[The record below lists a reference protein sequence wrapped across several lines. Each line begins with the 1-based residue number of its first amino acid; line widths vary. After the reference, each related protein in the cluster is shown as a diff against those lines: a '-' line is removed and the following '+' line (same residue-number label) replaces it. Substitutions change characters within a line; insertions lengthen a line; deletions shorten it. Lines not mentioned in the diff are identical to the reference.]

1 MKITKVTPMTM
12 GTDWRNITFVKVET
26 DEGLTGVA
34 DVRALN
40 RTETVVGYLSES
52 VPRYVLGA
60 DPFEIESLVHRMS
73 LQDFGR
79 AGEVVMTGVALI
91 EIACWDIVGQALGQP
106 VYRLLG
112 GAVRDKIKAYA
123 NGWYTVE
130 RTPDEFHAAATRVVE
145 RGYLAL
151 KFDPF
156 GAGFYEIER
165 AEKRRVV
172 SLVEAVRD
180 AVGPDVDILIEMH
193 GRFNPVTAIEM
204 ANELAPFKPSWYEE
218 PTPPENL
225 AALKKVA
232 DAIAPL
238 GIPIATGERLHTPFE
253 YRELFELQAADIIQ
267 TDITH
272 FGGILNTKKL
282 AAWANAYYMLI
293 APHNVGGP
301 VSTAAALHLAASTP
315 NFKIQEYFND
325 FAESYVQEAATGLP
339 KVVDGYF
346 ALPEGPGLG
355 LTLNEDVIEAHPQP
369 RCPLQPLRRG
379 LAQTQR
385 LTAVRQS
392 PLIHGSTQ
400 PGLPMGTRLSHA
412 NADRLR
418 SLCVQL
424 GLHHE
429 TIVVHH
435 EHPIKSRQH
444 EQQHNSDL
452 ADSEHAQRGH
462 ADQPHCIHRMTAGQ
476 DRPVARSNEPRPGH
490 GQQVTDTRTA
500 RWSRPR
506 QAPAN
511 SQIEQATSPEI
522 HAPGGTPVRSA
533 AQRTGESQ
541 TAGLG
546 VRWASTTGR
555 MHAASGAV
563 TPAARLP
570 HRPADPPVR
579 PTPARPAAPQPLAQA
594 TPNRERPAQP
604 QAHTQQQ
611 TQGRRQSPTASSPTS
626 GGRSRARN

>member
-12 GTDWRNITFVKVET
+12 GTEWRNITFVKVET
-26 DEGLTGVA
+26 DEGLTGIA

-40 RTETVVGYLSES
+40 RTETVVGYLTES

-112 GAVRDKIKAYA
+112 GAVREQIKAYA

-130 RTPDEFHAAATRVVE
+130 RSPEEFHAAATRVME
-145 RGYLAL
+145 RGYRAL

-156 GAGFYEIER
+156 GDGFYEIER
-165 AEKRRVV
+165 SEKRRVV

-180 AVGPDVDILIEMH
+180 AVGPDVDILVEMH

-204 ANELAPFKPSWYEE
+204 ANELAPYKPSWYEE

-253 YRELFELQAADIIQ
+253 YRELFELQCADIIQ

-325 FAESYVQEAATGLP
+325 FGEAFVQEAATGLP

-355 LTLNEDVIEAHPQP
+355 LTLNEDVIEAHPQ
-369 RCPLQPLRRG
+369 RDVHFNLF
-379 LAQTQR
+379 AQDW
-385 LTAVRQS
+385 
-392 PLIHGSTQ
+392 HK
-400 PGLPMGTRLSHA
+400 
-412 NADRLR
+412 R
-418 SLCVQL
+418 SV
-424 GLHHE
+424 
-429 TIVVHH
+429 
-435 EHPIKSRQH
+435 
-444 EQQHNSDL
+444 
-452 ADSEHAQRGH
+452 
-462 ADQPHCIHRMTAGQ
+462 
-476 DRPVARSNEPRPGH
+476 
-490 GQQVTDTRTA
+490 
-500 RWSRPR
+500 
-506 QAPAN
+506 
-511 SQIEQATSPEI
+511 
-522 HAPGGTPVRSA
+522 
-533 AQRTGESQ
+533 
-541 TAGLG
+541 
-546 VRWASTTGR
+546 
-555 MHAASGAV
+555 
-563 TPAARLP
+563 
-570 HRPADPPVR
+570 
-579 PTPARPAAPQPLAQA
+579 
-594 TPNRERPAQP
+594 
-604 QAHTQQQ
+604 
-611 TQGRRQSPTASSPTS
+611 
-626 GGRSRARN
+626 